1 MNDQEPEKEPIKDFV
16 KKKIQANKG
25 KKTTEQSRARTKMA
39 RLVKDVAKLLD
50 LMGPHKEA
58 AVQVLVDQLNATK
71 EVYDPGT
78 HGWRTVPDGDLAHKA
93 AVKLLEWL
101 EGKPRELQVSIH
113 GDFEDLASLQSRV
126 AHSPAFKQLEQ
137 SSQKTVE
144 VIPPALPVQSPA
156 AQD

>member
-1 MNDQEPEKEPIKDFV
+1 VEPEQESEPKTGFV
-16 KKKIQANKG
+16 REQIRKNKG
-25 KKTTEQSRARTKMA
+25 KNTTPQSRARTKMA

-58 AVQVLVDQLNATK
+58 AVQVLVDQLEATK
-71 EVYDPGT
+71 EIYDPGS
-78 HGWRTVPDGDLAHKA
+78 HGWREVPDGDLRHKA

-126 AHSPAFKQLEQ
+126 AKSPAFKQLTE

-144 VIPPALPVQSPA
+144 G
-156 AQD
+156 

>member
-1 MNDQEPEKEPIKDFV
+1 MPVKKGWKMNDQEPEKGPIKDFV

-126 AHSPAFKQLEQ
+126 AQSPAFKQLEQ

-144 VIPPALPVQSPA
+144 R
-156 AQD
+156 